1 MNYLLKAK
9 EIHKNSIV
17 VDSHLDLGGIIYNA
31 RLNGQKKVMESLFL
45 KDFRSASFNFII
57 AAIFIEEE
65 FLPEMA
71 LKMALKQV
79 NAICT
84 DINESKENFLLVT
97 NKDEMGVAIRE
108 DKIGIIMSLE
118 GAEPIGHDLNLL
130 NIFYKLDVRGLGLTW
145 SRRNFAAD
153 GSYIKNLK
161 EGIRGGL
168 TPFGIDLVKHAE
180 NIGMFIDV
188 SHINDEGFS
197 DVVEHSKF
205 PFIASHSNA
214 RSVNDIK
221 RNLTDSQIRFIGQN
235 NGIIGINAYKKIV
248 SNNEAEQNISKLC
261 DHIEHII
268 SLAGEDAVGFGFD
281 LCNKYYNSG
290 KDYDTIKD
298 HSESLLITAELI
310 KRGFKEETLSKFIGG
325 NYYRYLTNILKN

>member
-1 MNYLLKAK
+1 MKYLLKAK

-17 VDSHLDLGGIIYNA
+17 IDSHLDLGGIIYNA
-31 RLNGQKKVMESLFL
+31 RINGQKKVMESLFL

-57 AAIFIEEE
+57 GAIFIEDE
-65 FLPEMA
+65 FLPDMA

-79 NAICT
+79 DAICS

-97 NKDEMGVAIRE
+97 NKDEMDTAIRE
-108 DKIGIIMSLE
+108 NKIGIIMSLE

-168 TPFGIDLVKHAE
+168 TPFGIELVRHAE
-180 NIGMFIDV
+180 NIGMFVDV
-188 SHINDEGFS
+188 SHLNDEGFS
-197 DVVEHSKF
+197 DVVEYANL

-235 NGIIGINAYKKIV
+235 NGIIGINTYKKIV

-290 KDYDTIKD
+290 KAYDTIKD
-298 HSESLLITAELI
+298 HSKSLLITAELL
-310 KRGFKEETLSKFIGG
+310 KRGVSEDTLSKFVGG
-325 NYYRYLTNILKN
+325 NYYRYLTNILKD